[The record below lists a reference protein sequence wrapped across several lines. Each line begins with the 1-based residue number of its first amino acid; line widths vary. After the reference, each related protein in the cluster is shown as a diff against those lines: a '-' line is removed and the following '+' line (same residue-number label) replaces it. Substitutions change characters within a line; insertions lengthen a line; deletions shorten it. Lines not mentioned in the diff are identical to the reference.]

1 VPKTSGTALL
11 AALEAALMPRRSL
24 RGLDACLFGSFQGFG
39 TIAREIRSQ
48 IFVAPD
54 RLPPGADF
62 VGGHL
67 AASTAERDYPEAQS
81 LTLLREPQSR
91 LLSHWLFWRAHPD
104 AHLALWGDWADT
116 VRKAEG
122 SLETF
127 LADPA
132 LACQTDNLHVRMLL
146 WPHSL
151 IPENGFIDERDDE
164 RLVGEALAQLDRF
177 AFADIAENP
186 GVGDNLQRWCGRP
199 VLRARVNETCPV
211 PPRLR
216 SPLHCELTA
225 RALDLLD
232 LRGRLDL
239 RLWARLAQVRLPD
252 LDVGCLR
259 ARILTKTMARHA
271 WLMVG

>member
-1 VPKTSGTALL
+1 MPACSAASGK
-11 AALEAALMPRRSL
+11 
-24 RGLDACLFGSFQGFG
+24 FG

-48 IFVAPD
+48 IFVDPD

-67 AASTAERDYPEAQS
+67 AASTTEREYPEAQF

-91 LLSHWLFWRAHPD
+91 LLSHWLFWRTHPD
-104 AHLALWGDWADT
+104 ADLTLWGDWAGT

-132 LACQTDNLHVRMLL
+132 LACQTDNLHLRMLL

-151 IPENGFIDERDDE
+151 IPDDAFIDERDDE
-164 RLVGEALAQLDRF
+164 RLVGEALARLDRF
-177 AFADIAENP
+177 AFADIVESP
-186 GVGDNLQRWCGRP
+186 TPGDNLQSWCGQP
-199 VLRARVNETCPV
+199 VLRSRVNETCPV
-211 PPRLR
+211 PPRLK
-216 SPLHCELTA
+216 SPLHRELTG

-232 LRGRLDL
+232 LRGRLDV
-239 RLWARLAQVRLPD
+239 RLWARLAQVRLPHITAER
-252 LDVGCLR
+252 LR
-259 ARILTKTMARHA
+259 ARTLTETMARHA
-271 WLMVG
+271 WLMAA